1 MLEFL
6 GMYCDTRCGFILFFT
21 LLIVTQM
28 GLPAYGQENP
38 LEKVTFQSGTV
49 KLDNMQLQVQ
59 IAQTEEQQTRG
70 LMFQNELPF
79 DQGMLFVFDNEQIVG
94 IWMMNMQFPLDI
106 IWFDKQG
113 EIVFIQK
120 NAPPCKLSGSSVCPV
135 MTPDNGRLTKYVLEV
150 TSGFVNKF
158 NITKNSKLDLSSL
171 KVLSQSSNESQN
183 QTVVSSV
190 PEFPSGMF
198 TMVLSLISMMI
209 LSGYLKTKFKKSLT

>member
-1 MLEFL
+1 
-6 GMYCDTRCGFILFFT
+6 MYYDTRCGVIFFFT

-38 LEKVTFQSGTV
+38 ADQITFQYGTV
-49 KLDNMQLQVQ
+49 KLDNVQLQVQ

-79 DQGMLFVFDNEQIVG
+79 DQGMLFTFDNEQIVG

-113 EIVFIQK
+113 EIVYVQK
-120 NAPPCKLSGSSVCPV
+120 NAIPCKSSDSSVCPV
-135 MTPDNGRLTKYVLEV
+135 MTPDNGKLTKYVLEV

-171 KVLSQSSNESQN
+171 KVLSQSSKESQN
-183 QTVVSSV
+183 QTIVSSV
-190 PEFPSGMF
+190 QEFPSGIF
-198 TMVLSLISMMI
+198 TIVLSLISVII
-209 LSGYLKTKFKKSLT
+209 LSGYLKTKFKKSLR